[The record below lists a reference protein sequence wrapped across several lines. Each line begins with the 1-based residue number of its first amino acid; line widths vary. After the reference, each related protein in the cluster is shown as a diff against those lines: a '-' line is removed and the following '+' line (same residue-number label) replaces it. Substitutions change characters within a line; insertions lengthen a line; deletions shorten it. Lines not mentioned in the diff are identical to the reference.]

1 VRGLIRRGLRLELVA
16 AMGIALALP
25 AVASAAGPAVT
36 SAPGTA
42 QRLATETLLT
52 VETHDQAGRTTA
64 NIAIAVTGE
73 DRLPAAGAVS
83 IIDNGRTL
91 AGAALNNQGQA
102 TVTLNLPA
110 GEHSLTA
117 SYQGDA
123 SHRASISE
131 AARAEAS
138 STGVPDFQIA
148 VAPAT
153 LSLTAG
159 ASGTVTASIT
169 PVNASALTAPMFVTL
184 SCSGLPDQ
192 ASCVFTPENIEILP
206 NQTAVVTSSMV
217 VMTQQQEG
225 LLSRPQPG
233 QPRSSGVALAIL
245 LPGALSL
252 GGLAFAVRR
261 NMWLTRLSLLA
272 LVALVASLGT
282 TACNARYDYYNHGP
296 PPNPAT
302 PSGTYT
308 IDVTA
313 QSTNGVTATTNYTTL
328 ALTVN

>member
-1 VRGLIRRGLRLELVA
+1 
-16 AMGIALALP
+16 MGIALALP
-25 AVASAAGPAVT
+25 AVASAAVPALASDAGPASAAGPAV
-36 SAPGTA
+36 AVGTA
-42 QRLATETLLT
+42 QRLGTETSLT

-64 NIAIAVTGE
+64 NIAVAVTGE

-83 IIDNGRTL
+83 ISDNGRTL
-91 AGAALNNQGQA
+91 AGVALNKQGQA
-102 TVTLNLPA
+102 AITLDLPA

-123 SHRASISE
+123 AHRGSISDV
-131 AARAEAS
+131 ARAEAS
-138 STGVPDFQIA
+138 GTGVPDFQIS

-169 PVNASALTAPMFVTL
+169 PENASSLTAPLFVTL
-184 SCSGLPDQ
+184 SCSGVPDQ
-192 ASCVFTPENIEILP
+192 SSCVFNPENIEILP
-206 NQTAVVTSSMV
+206 NATAAVTSSMV
-217 VMTQQQEG
+217 ILTQQQEG
-225 LLSRPQPG
+225 LLSRPQLAR
-233 QPRSSGVALAIL
+233 PRSNGVALAIL

-261 NMWLTRLSLLA
+261 HTWLARLSLLA

-308 IDVTA
+308 VDVTA
-313 QSTNGVTATTNYTTL
+313 QSTDGVTATTHTTTL
-328 ALTVN
+328 ALTVK

>member
-1 VRGLIRRGLRLELVA
+1 
-16 AMGIALALP
+16 MGIALALP
-25 AVASAAGPAVT
+25 AVAWAAGPAV
-36 SAPGTA
+36 AGGTD
-42 QRLATETLLT
+42 QRLGTETLLT

-64 NIAIAVTGE
+64 NIAVAVTGE

-83 IIDNGRTL
+83 ISDNGRTL
-91 AGAALNNQGQA
+91 AGAVLNKQGQA
-102 TVTLNLPA
+102 AITLDLPA

-117 SYQGDA
+117 SYQGDSA
-123 SHRASISE
+123 HRSSISE

-138 STGVPDFQIA
+138 GTGVPDFQIS

-169 PVNASALTAPMFVTL
+169 PENAASLTAPMFVTL

-192 ASCVFTPENIEILP
+192 SSCVFTPENIEILP
-206 NQTAVVTSSMV
+206 NATAAVTSSMV
-217 VMTQQQEG
+217 VLTQQQEG

-233 QPRSSGVALAIL
+233 RPRSNGVALAIL

-261 NMWLTRLSLLA
+261 RTWLARVSLLA

-282 TACNARYDYYNHGP
+282 TACNARYNYYNHGP

-308 IDVTA
+308 VDVTA
-313 QSTNGVTATTNYTTL
+313 QSTDGVTATTHTTTL
-328 ALTVN
+328 ALTVK